1 MRISPLR
8 NISFKNNNDVK
19 PTEPSDNKKGL
30 SNSAKLALGIGG
42 GMALGAATYFIFRGK
57 PQVKPEIAKPID
69 KIPEQINQT
78 LSKFKSDIEN
88 LSSKTVVKLK
98 NGGTK
103 VQYSTPLKENADTL
117 RDILIFDKSGNLE
130 KRIVSKFDAETKET
144 VHRIFKGD
152 ASQIIDKP
160 DEIDREFLVKEITIG
175 NFKPFLADRLER
187 NTVIKHADNT
197 VTQYQDFYRKSKLY
211 ERYVYNNYDGELRDT
226 DKVVRY
232 NFAYDNGNLTSV
244 ARQDISK
251 DGHQHGVYSNNGFD
265 PFPIY
270 IKKNGEKDFQV
281 LKDIYTFEP
290 LCRFDSKFNPDN
302 L

>member
-19 PTEPSDNKKGL
+19 QTEPSDNKKGL

-103 VQYSTPLKENADTL
+103 VQYSTPLKEDADTL

-251 DGHQHGVYSNNGFD
+251 DGHQHGVYSDKGFD

>member
-1 MRISPLR
+1 MRISPIH
-8 NISFKNNNDVK
+8 NITFKSNNEIK
-19 PTEPSDNKKGL
+19 QSKPSDNEKGL
-30 SNSAKLALGIGG
+30 NNSAKLALGVSGG
-42 GMALGAATYFIFRGK
+42 AALGVAAYFLFRGK
-57 PQVKPEIAKPID
+57 PVEKNNSQAVKQAEDAIT
-69 KIPEQINQT
+69 QT
-78 LSKFKSDIEN
+78 LSKVKSDIED
-88 LSSKTVVKLK
+88 LSSKLVIKLK

-103 VQYSTPLKENADTL
+103 VQFSTPVKEDADAL
-117 RDILIFDKSGNLE
+117 RDILIFDKFGNLE
-130 KRIVSKFDAETKET
+130 QRVVSKFDAASKET
-144 VHRIFKGD
+144 IHSIFKGD
-152 ASQIIDKP
+152 ACQIIDKP
-160 DEIDREFLVKEITIG
+160 DELDRAFLVKEIKIE
-175 NFKPFLADRLER
+175 NFKPFMDDRLER
-187 NTVIKHADNT
+187 NTIIKHADNT

-244 ARQDISK
+244 ARQDIYK
-251 DGHQHGVYSNNGFD
+251 DGHQHGVYSDKGFD

>member
-103 VQYSTPLKENADTL
+103 VQYSTPLKEDADTL

-290 LCRFDSKFNPDN
+290 LCQFDSKFNPDN

>member
-103 VQYSTPLKENADTL
+103 VQYSTPLKEDADTL